1 MATRSIIRKTLLL
14 LVLPA
19 LLGVAMA
26 CTMTL
31 PRTRHARDPLAP
43 QRVAIRPAY
52 WDILSLP
59 QVRTAPRYELTE
71 EIDLGQR
78 LITGTVHI
86 TVTNRIP
93 RAWHTVALRLFPNL
107 RHYGG
112 DMRIRSLRGN
122 DQQLPFRYSE
132 SRTAVLADLP
142 MLVESGSTL
151 HLEALYTVHYPRWE
165 PHGYWLFGEHNGVIN
180 LPLAY
185 PVLAVPR
192 EDGTWKLDDGLPMGD
207 TLTAESSL
215 FHARVSVPA
224 TVTLLSSAV
233 ISATRPYTPA
243 HRITYELVSGPARE
257 FTLVLGKNYKVVKRN
272 VQGVSIRTYYLPGDE
287 ETAQA
292 ALTYAA
298 AAWQVYSHRFGFYP
312 YVKMDVVEAML
323 INRGMEYPL
332 MSQLG
337 VDLFRDERR
346 KLEFLTVHEVGH
358 QWWYNQVGN
367 DQVNEPW
374 LDEGLTEYSTYFYYQ
389 DIYGRDTAD
398 AVLHNRWE
406 IPVRYIRDRGL
417 DAPIGLPESE
427 YTPQNY
433 ETIVYGKGALFFHT
447 MRERLGD
454 EVFLKALRTY
464 LNTYR
469 YRIASGRDLQQV
481 FEDVSGEDLDDLFR
495 TWVYGP

>member
-1 MATRSIIRKTLLL
+1 MATRTRIYHIALVGIIALILGTLL
-14 LVLPA
+14 
-19 LLGVAMA
+19 A
-26 CTMTL
+26 CTVKW
-31 PRTRHARDPLAP
+31 PRAPHARDPLAP
-43 QRVAIRPAY
+43 QRVAIRPPY
-52 WDILSLP
+52 QNILDLP
-59 QVRTAPRYELTE
+59 QLRTAPIYELRE
-71 EIDLGQR
+71 EVDIAHR
-78 LITGTVHI
+78 LITGTAHI

-112 DMRIRSLRGN
+112 VMRIRSLMGN
-122 DQQLPFRYSE
+122 GQQLPFRYSDT
-132 SRTAVLADLP
+132 RTSVVADLP
-142 MLVESGSTL
+142 MLIESGGTL
-151 HLEALYTVHYPRWE
+151 HLDVLYTVQYPRWE
-165 PHGYWLFGEHNGVIN
+165 PNGYWLFGEHQGIIN

-207 TLTAESSL
+207 TLVAESSF
-215 FHARVSVPA
+215 FHAWVTVPS
-224 TVTLLSSAV
+224 TMTLISSAV
-233 ISATRPYTPA
+233 ISAATPYTQSA
-243 HRITYELVSGPARE
+243 QTTYELVSGPARE
-257 FTLVLGKNYKVVKRN
+257 FTIVLGDRYRQEERRI
-272 VQGVSIRTYYLPGDE
+272 QGVAIRVYYLPGDE
-287 ETAQA
+287 ETARA
-292 ALTYAA
+292 ALTYAS
-298 AAWQVYSHRFGFYP
+298 AAWQVYSHRFGIYP
-312 YVKMDVVEAML
+312 YIKMDVVETML

-337 VDLFRDERR
+337 VELFRDERR

-367 DQVNEPW
+367 DQINEPW

-389 DIYGRDTAD
+389 DIYGQDVAD

-447 MRERLGD
+447 LRKRLGD
-454 EVFLKALRTY
+454 DVFLDVLRTY

-469 YRIASGRDLQQV
+469 YRIATGRDLQHV
-481 FEDVSGEDLDDLFR
+481 IEHVSGDNVDDLFR